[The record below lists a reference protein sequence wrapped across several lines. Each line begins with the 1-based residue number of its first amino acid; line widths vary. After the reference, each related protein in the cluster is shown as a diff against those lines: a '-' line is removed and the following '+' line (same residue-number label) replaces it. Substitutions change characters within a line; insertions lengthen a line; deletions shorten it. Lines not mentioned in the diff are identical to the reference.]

1 MDAHPHNASVGIV
14 GAGIAGLAAA
24 CALAEAGF
32 QVTVFERRP
41 FVGGRASSYEH
52 PATGEV
58 VDNCQHVL
66 FGNCTNLVDF
76 YQRIGTSD
84 KIRWFDRLTLI
95 EPGGRRSEIAPSFLP
110 APLHTSLSFLTLA
123 AFSFSDKLA
132 IARGMMSFMGALP
145 ADGPI
150 SFAQWLEKHGQT
162 QRAVDRFWKP
172 VLVSALNED
181 LERIS
186 LHYGAKV
193 IRDLFLNSADAG
205 RMGVPTVPLS
215 ELYGAATAHISEN
228 NGRLL
233 LRSGVDQVVPDR
245 QGIVIQS
252 GGNSS
257 RFDYVVLA
265 VPYQALGKLL
275 PNQNGSRDLSAKL
288 RSQISRF
295 ESSPITGIHLWFDRE
310 ITELPHAALLD
321 RTIQWMFQKSKLQP
335 ARVESEQSGSYVE
348 LVVSSSK
355 SLMEMGRQ
363 EIIDLATSELQ
374 EFFPAVR
381 DAKLAK
387 ATVIKEMNA
396 GYSALPG
403 SDSYRP
409 EARSPW
415 LGVYLA
421 GDWISTGWPAT
432 MEGAVRSGYKVAEL
446 IAQDAGAP
454 QTFLVPDLP
463 AQGFM
468 QLFG

>member
-1 MDAHPHNASVGIV
+1 
-14 GAGIAGLAAA
+14 
-24 CALAEAGF
+24 
-32 QVTVFERRP
+32 
-41 FVGGRASSYEH
+41 
-52 PATGEV
+52 
-58 VDNCQHVL
+58 
-66 FGNCTNLVDF
+66 
-76 YQRIGTSD
+76 
-84 KIRWFDRLTLI
+84 
-95 EPGGRRSEIAPSFLP
+95 
-110 APLHTSLSFLTLA
+110 
-123 AFSFSDKLA
+123 
-132 IARGMMSFMGALP
+132 MMSFMGTLP
-145 ADGPI
+145 PDSSI
-150 SFAQWLEKHGQT
+150 SFAQWLEKNRQT
-162 QRAVDRFWKP
+162 QRAIDRFWKP

-205 RMGVPTVPLS
+205 RMGIPIVPLS
-215 ELYGAATAHISEN
+215 ELYGAAIAYISDN
-228 NGRLL
+228 NGRML
-233 LRSGVDQVVPDR
+233 LRSGVDQVMLDQ

-252 GGNSS
+252 GGSSS
-257 RFDYVVLA
+257 RFDYVVFA

-275 PNQNGSRDLSAKL
+275 PNQNGSGDLSTQL
-288 RSQISRF
+288 RSQLSRF

-363 EIIDLATSELQ
+363 EIIDLATTELQ
-374 EFFPAVR
+374 EFFPAAR
-381 DAKLAK
+381 DAKLVK

-409 EARSPW
+409 VARSPW
-415 LGVYLA
+415 PGIYLA

-432 MEGAVRSGYKVAEL
+432 MEGAVRSGYKAAEL
-446 IAQDAGAP
+446 ITQDSGAQ
-454 QTFLVPDLP
+454 QTFLVPDLR

-468 QLFG
+468 RLFG